1 MMICDGKILFMEKEI
16 KREPETLKLR
26 NILIKRTEISWLV
39 GEIELIFPIRTAELK
54 SYKLK
59 Y

>member
-1 MMICDGKILFMEKEI
+1 MRTGNPEI
-16 KREPETLKLR
+16 KKYI
-26 NILIKRTEISWLV
+26 NKKKRTEISWLV
-39 GEIELIFPIRTAELK
+39 GEIELIFLIRTAELK